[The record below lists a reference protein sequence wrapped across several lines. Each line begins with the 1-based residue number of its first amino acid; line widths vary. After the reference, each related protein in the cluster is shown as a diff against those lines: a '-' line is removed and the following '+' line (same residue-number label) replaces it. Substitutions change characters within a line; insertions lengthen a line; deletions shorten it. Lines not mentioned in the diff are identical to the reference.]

1 MEEVDPRIL
10 QRQLDVLK
18 EQVRSIRE
26 QGRAIE
32 TGGGPPHPP
41 PMDNGWRSSVDNRLG
56 ELKGAVDG
64 LRTSFSILIGAV
76 GIIVTIGIGISVGQF
91 NRLDGRIDRLDGR
104 IDQLTNKIEAIPQR
118 LSDEFRA
125 MRAEMS
131 AQTSAIAN
139 AITAT
144 HQAPPPP
151 PQIIV
156 VPAPQPSLAP
166 APTPEAPKR

>member
-1 MEEVDPRIL
+1 MEEIDPRIL
-10 QRQLDVLK
+10 QRQLDVVK

-26 QGRAIE
+26 ERAVE

-41 PMDNGWRSSVDNRLG
+41 SMDNGWRSSVDNRLG

-64 LRTSFSILIGAV
+64 LRLSFSILIGAV
-76 GIIVTIGIGISVGQF
+76 GIVVTIGIGISVFHF
-91 NRLDGRIDRLDGR
+91 NRLDDRIGRLDGR
-104 IDQLTNKIEAIPQR
+104 IDQLANKVEAIPQR

-144 HQAPPPP
+144 HQAPPPA

-156 VPAPQPSLAP
+156 LPTPQQNPSP
-166 APTPEAPKR
+166 APTLQAPKP